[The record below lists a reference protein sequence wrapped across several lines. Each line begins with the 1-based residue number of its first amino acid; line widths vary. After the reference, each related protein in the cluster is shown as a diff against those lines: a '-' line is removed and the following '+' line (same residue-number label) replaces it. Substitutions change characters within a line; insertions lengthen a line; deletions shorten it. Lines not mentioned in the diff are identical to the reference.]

1 MVDALTSIDASL
13 SRCVRQVVVEEL
25 SDLHHVQT
33 VDGALFLASASNIR
47 LFVDED
53 ADFTSAGQLFSV
65 IALAW

>member
-1 MVDALTSIDASL
+1 M
-13 SRCVRQVVVEEL
+13 CQVVVEEL

>member
-33 VDGALFLASASNIR
+33 VDRALFLASALNIR